1 LSSIPNIYYTSSLDP
16 LYTPPFPLI
25 FPLSTLLISPH
36 NLSPQRHSP
45 KRFPQT
51 TFKMTSAE
59 IQRIIVIVGSTLT
72 SISTTFF
79 IYMCIRSCR
88 KAKRRIED
96 EERPRLI
103 LICEEDERRTRVA
116 SDARRVRE
124 EQRQL
129 ELLDI
134 FNFDRV
140 TIAPTVLSD
149 DDDPDSQPICS
160 MDIPKAKQTPSRDCS
175 PKYMTECRDDNH
187 AHLRNT
193 DDVKYCVTRL
203 CRADF
208 RADPPTPPPSSP
220 VAHIAP
226 WMDTPKAKHRPIRKC
241 KDKKHPHVKDPMG
254 TKYCVLEVR
263 KAIYRPMEGPA
274 LPDTLP
280 PPEVMEGPAM
290 ADTPPPPEDME
301 GPAVPDTPPPP
312 EVMDGPAMP
321 APVARLLKNTVLGNM
336 DDEDTDPEERTK
348 TWVDQYADPTV
359 GRPDSTLIDPQT
371 LAQYK
376 MEPVA
381 P

>member
-1 LSSIPNIYYTSSLDP
+1 
-16 LYTPPFPLI
+16 
-25 FPLSTLLISPH
+25 
-36 NLSPQRHSP
+36 
-45 KRFPQT
+45 
-51 TFKMTSAE
+51 MTSAE

-140 TIAPTVLSD
+140 TIAPTVLSE
-149 DDDPDSQPICS
+149 DDDPDPQPICS

-263 KAIYRPMEGPA
+263 KAIYRPVEGPA

-290 ADTPPPPEDME
+290 
-301 GPAVPDTPPPP
+301 
-312 EVMDGPAMP
+312 P
-321 APVARLLKNTVLGNM
+321 APVARLLKDTVLGNM

-359 GRPDSTLIDPQT
+359 GRPDSTLIDPQS
-371 LAQYK
+371 LAQYE

-381 P
+381 PQPFAQKPVRGRALVRKYAGR